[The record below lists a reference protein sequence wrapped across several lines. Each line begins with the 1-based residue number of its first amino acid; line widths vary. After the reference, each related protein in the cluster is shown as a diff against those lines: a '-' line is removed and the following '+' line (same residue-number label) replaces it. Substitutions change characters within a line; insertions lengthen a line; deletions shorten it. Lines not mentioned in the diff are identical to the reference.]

1 MPWGNIPGPPPASAG
16 GAFPPK
22 HASFL
27 GFYGR
32 MNFKS
37 WLGALVRNLNPQG
50 YLRNNVRRKFFKK
63 NNDAE
68 FSRQTPKFLC
78 LSIASLEILVSRLSD
93 ESRIIY
99 FSKKFYWRFLQ
110 VPLSVLKQS
119 HYGRRLLKFM
129 RLKNHQ
135 KSLHGCF
142 VGSDPGSRWCPIW
155 CKVRR
160 ILSGMWWRGG
170 TGPPFLHII

>member
-1 MPWGNIPGPPPASAG
+1 MAACLGHHLLPGTLPT
-16 GAFPPK
+16 K

-37 WLGALVRNLNPQG
+37 LLGALVRNLDPQG
-50 YLRNNVRRKFFKK
+50 YLRNNVLRKFFQK
-63 NNDAE
+63 NNDAG

-99 FSKKFYWRFLQ
+99 FSKKFYRRFLQ
-110 VPLSVLKQS
+110 IPLSVLRQS
-119 HYGRRLLKFM
+119 HHGRRLLKVM
-129 RLKNHQ
+129 RLKIHQ

-142 VGSDPGSRWCPIW
+142 LCECTR
-155 CKVRR
+155 
-160 ILSGMWWRGG
+160 
-170 TGPPFLHII
+170 